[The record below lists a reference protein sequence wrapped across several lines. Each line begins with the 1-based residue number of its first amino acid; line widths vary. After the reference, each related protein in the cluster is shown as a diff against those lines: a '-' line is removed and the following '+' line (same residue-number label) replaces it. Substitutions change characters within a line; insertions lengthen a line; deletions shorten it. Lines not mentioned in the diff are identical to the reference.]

1 MKAWRSGW
9 RQLRNFFLNT
19 VLFVI
24 VRRPYGGGFFDR
36 RPVMDS
42 ILIKIFATAL
52 AFSQVTTRPDGVKT
66 EFDAVRD
73 RFEVAQLLSAGCA
86 HMRKAFDIEDI
97 NLDDLIATAMDDK
110 EALNSEIKA
119 LKGLN
124 LANLQVAYRQFCK
137 VENVEESPV
146 DLGQVIAFYNSAV
159 KDLPDAAQLKH
170 LRLPGTSTVL
180 DNKSERFAEIYV
192 PNNRR
197 IWVKLADVPEAVRNA
212 FVASEDKRFFQ
223 HTGIDERG
231 LVRAFIGN
239 FTHPGRPQGGSTITQ
254 QVAKNLLVGN
264 DITYERKLR
273 EMIVASRMERA
284 LTKAEI
290 LELYLNSIYLGRGAW
305 GIEMAARSYFGK
317 PAKALSA
324 VEGALLAGLAK
335 GPNYFNPDHHPERA
349 RERLAYVLGRMRDDA
364 MIDAAAAK
372 AELPQLVEYRPTR
385 RDFGFHFV
393 DHIAR
398 EAKLAAGLDTLTN
411 SSYTVRSTVNSALQR
426 VVEATLQEG
435 LARYELNTGR
445 YKFEGPEANISD
457 DVRRIAADLKTTE
470 PAWLAALKA
479 TRLSL
484 YDVHWQSAVVLEN
497 ARGKRGHAIN
507 VGLTDGRI
515 LPLNTWGA
523 AIQRGLKPYDVVYVQ
538 PREAKGKE
546 AARADLRIRPTVQGA
561 ALVLGNETGRI
572 LAMAG
577 GFSYPASQ
585 LNRVV
590 QSLRQPGSTLK
601 PLTYLAALRK
611 GLQPNTLVMDEPITL
626 TPIGATVHARRGDF
640 WSPKNYDG
648 GALGAITL
656 RRALETSRNLATVQL
671 LASGL
676 DDSAE
681 RGLDRVCELAME
693 AQLYKDCMRYYPF
706 VLGAQTVRLI
716 DLAAFYAAIANEGAR
731 PRPHAIETIE
741 QDGRPIYQHDP
752 RALDW
757 IGSADRAS
765 FYQLKSM
772 LQGVLARGTA
782 RVVKH
787 LSPFVGGKTG
797 TTDNAVDAWFVGFTN
812 DVTIAIWVG
821 YDNSDGG
828 RRSLGPG
835 QTGSKVALPM
845 FEPIV
850 QAAWELHAP
859 KTALNGPSR
868 EAMHQLATLSI
879 DPYTGDPSPAGSG
892 RAFTEYLKRDPS
904 GRIDDTQFRI
914 VSRAESYAYRGGRD
928 EDRPFQQWSYENRH
942 YGDNRSPFP
951 FPTWRLG
958 PREYP
963 SWRGPSYDE
972 DRLPRPPL
980 RVDPDYFW
988 RRLN

>member
-1 MKAWRSGW
+1 
-9 RQLRNFFLNT
+9 
-19 VLFVI
+19 
-24 VRRPYGGGFFDR
+24 
-36 RPVMDS
+36 MDS

-73 RFEVAQLLSAGCA
+73 HSEVAELLSAGCA

-110 EALNSEIKA
+110 EALGSEIKA
-119 LKGLN
+119 LKGLR
-124 LANLQVAYRQFCK
+124 LADLHVAYRQFCK
-137 VENVEESPV
+137 VEKIEESPA
-146 DLGQVIAFYNSAV
+146 DLGQVITFYNSAV
-159 KDLPDAAQLKH
+159 KDLPDAVQLKH
-170 LRLPGTSTVL
+170 LRLPGTSMVL
-180 DNKSERFAEIYV
+180 DNKSERLAEIYV

-197 IWVKLADVPEAVRNA
+197 IWVKLADIPEAVRNA
-212 FVASEDKRFFQ
+212 FIAAEDKRFFQ

-349 RERLAYVLGRMRDDA
+349 RERLTYVLGRMQNDA
-364 MIDAAAAK
+364 MIDAAAAQPV
-372 AELPQLVEYRPTR
+372 LPPLVEYRPTR

-398 EAKLAAGLDTLTN
+398 EAKLVAGLDNLTN

-426 VVEATLQEG
+426 AVEATLQEG
-435 LARYELNTGR
+435 LARYELNSGR

-457 DVRRIAADLKTTE
+457 AVRQIAADPRVTE
-470 PAWLAALKA
+470 PAWLMALKA
-479 TRLSL
+479 TRLPL
-484 YDVHWQSAVVLEN
+484 YDVQWEAAVVLEN
-497 ARGKRGHAIN
+497 ARDKRSDAIN

-515 LPLNTWGA
+515 LPLNTWSA
-523 AIQRGLKPYDVVYVQ
+523 TIRRGLKPYDVVYVQ
-538 PREAKGKE
+538 VGEAKGKQ

-626 TPIGATVHARRGDF
+626 APIGATVSTQRGF
-640 WSPKNYDG
+640 WSPRNYDG
-648 GALGAITL
+648 GASGAITL
-656 RRALETSRNLATVQL
+656 RRALENSRNLATAQL
-671 LASGL
+671 LATGL

-693 AQLYKDCMRYYPF
+693 AQLYKECMRYYPF

-731 PRPHAIETIE
+731 PQPHAIETIE
-741 QDGRPIYQHDP
+741 QDGRAIYRHDP
-752 RALDW
+752 RAVDW
-757 IGSADRAS
+757 IGFADRAS

-782 RVVKH
+782 HAVKH
-787 LSPFVGGKTG
+787 LSPYVGGKTG
-797 TTDNAVDAWFVGFTN
+797 TTDNWADAWFVGFTN

-821 YDNSDGG
+821 YDNGDGG
-828 RRSLGPG
+828 RRTLGRG
-835 QTGSKVALPM
+835 QTGAKVALPM

-850 QAAWELHAP
+850 QAVWELHAP
-859 KTALNGPSR
+859 RTALNGPSR
-868 EAMHQLATLSI
+868 EAMRQLVALSI
-879 DPYTGDPSPAGSG
+879 DPYTGAPAPAGSG
-892 RAFTEYLKRDPS
+892 RAFTEYFKRDPA

-914 VSRAESYAYRGGRD
+914 VSRAESYAG
-928 EDRPFQQWSYENRH
+928 PFQQWSYDNH
-942 YGDNRSPFP
+942 PYGDNRPPYP

-963 SWRGPSYDE
+963 SWRGYPDDE
-972 DRLPRPPL
+972 DRLPQPPR

>member
-1 MKAWRSGW
+1 
-9 RQLRNFFLNT
+9 
-19 VLFVI
+19 
-24 VRRPYGGGFFDR
+24 
-36 RPVMDS
+36 MDS

-73 RFEVAQLLSAGCA
+73 HSEVAELLSAGCA

-110 EALNSEIKA
+110 EALGSEIKA
-119 LKGLN
+119 LKGLR
-124 LANLQVAYRQFCK
+124 LADLHVAYRQFCK
-137 VENVEESPV
+137 VEKIEESPA
-146 DLGQVIAFYNSAV
+146 DLGQVITFYNSAV
-159 KDLPDAAQLKH
+159 KDLPDAVQLKH
-170 LRLPGTSTVL
+170 LRLPGTSMVL
-180 DNKSERFAEIYV
+180 DNKSERLAEIYV

-197 IWVKLADVPEAVRNA
+197 IWVKLADIPEAVRNA
-212 FVASEDKRFFQ
+212 FIAAEDKRFFQ

-349 RERLAYVLGRMRDDA
+349 RERLTYVLGRMQNDA
-364 MIDAAAAK
+364 MIDAAAAQPV
-372 AELPQLVEYRPTR
+372 LPPLVEYRPTR

-398 EAKLAAGLDTLTN
+398 EAKLVAGLDNLTN

-426 VVEATLQEG
+426 AVEATLQEG
-435 LARYELNTGR
+435 LARYELNSGR

-457 DVRRIAADLKTTE
+457 AVRQIAADPRVTE
-470 PAWLAALKA
+470 PAWLMALKA
-479 TRLSL
+479 TRLPL
-484 YDVHWQSAVVLEN
+484 YDVHWESAVVLEN
-497 ARGKRGHAIN
+497 ARGKRSDAIN

-515 LPLNTWGA
+515 LPLNTWSA
-523 AIQRGLKPYDVVYVQ
+523 TIRRGLKPYDVVYVQ
-538 PREAKGKE
+538 VGEAKGKQ

-626 TPIGATVHARRGDF
+626 APIGATVSTQRGF
-640 WSPKNYDG
+640 WSPRNYDG
-648 GALGAITL
+648 GASGAITL
-656 RRALETSRNLATVQL
+656 RRALENSRNLATAQL
-671 LASGL
+671 LATGL

-693 AQLYKDCMRYYPF
+693 AQLYKECMRYYPF

-731 PRPHAIETIE
+731 PQPHAIETIE
-741 QDGRPIYQHDP
+741 QDGRAIYRHDP
-752 RALDW
+752 RAVDW
-757 IGSADRAS
+757 IGFADRAS

-782 RVVKH
+782 HAVKH
-787 LSPFVGGKTG
+787 LSPYVGGKTG
-797 TTDNAVDAWFVGFTN
+797 TTDNWADAWFVGFTN

-821 YDNSDGG
+821 YDNGDGG
-828 RRSLGPG
+828 RRTLGRG
-835 QTGSKVALPM
+835 QTGAKVALPM

-850 QAAWELHAP
+850 QAVWELHAP
-859 KTALNGPSR
+859 RTALNGPSR
-868 EAMHQLATLSI
+868 EAMRQLVALSI
-879 DPYTGDPSPAGSG
+879 DPYTGAPAPAGSG
-892 RAFTEYLKRDPS
+892 RAFTEYFKRDPA

-914 VSRAESYAYRGGRD
+914 VSRAESYAG
-928 EDRPFQQWSYENRH
+928 PFQQWSYDNH
-942 YGDNRSPFP
+942 PYGDNRPPYP

-963 SWRGPSYDE
+963 SWRGYPDDE
-972 DRLPRPPL
+972 DRLPQPPR

>member
-1 MKAWRSGW
+1 VLKAGDAAGRLG
-9 RQLRNFFLNT
+9 NFFLET
-19 VLFVI
+19 TLFNLFY
-24 VRRPYGGGFFDR
+24 RKGPYGAVFDR
-36 RPVMDS
+36 RQVMHS
-42 ILIKIFATAL
+42 ILIKIVATAL
-52 AFSQVTTRPDGVKT
+52 AFSQVTTRPDTVKT
-66 EFDAVRD
+66 DFDAVRD
-73 RFEVAQLLSAGCA
+73 RSEVAELLSAGCA

-110 EALNSEIKA
+110 EALGSEIKA
-119 LKGLN
+119 LKGLKPAD
-124 LANLQVAYRQFCK
+124 LHVAYRQFCK
-137 VENVEESPV
+137 AEKIEESPV
-146 DLGQVIAFYNSAV
+146 DLGQVIIFYNSAV
-159 KDLPDAAQLKH
+159 KDVPDAVQLKH
-170 LRLPGTSTVL
+170 LRLSSTSIVL
-180 DNKSERFAEIYV
+180 DNKSERLAEIYV

-197 IWVKLADVPEAVRNA
+197 IWVKLADIPEAVRYA
-212 FVASEDKRFFQ
+212 FIAAVDKRFFQ

-273 EMIVASRMERA
+273 EIIVASRMERI

-349 RERLAYVLGRMRDDA
+349 RERLAYVLGRMQNDA
-364 MIDAAAAK
+364 MIDAAAAQPV
-372 AELPQLVEYRPTR
+372 LPQLVEYRPTR

-398 EAKLAAGLDTLTN
+398 EAKRAAGLDSLTN

-426 VVEATLQEG
+426 AVEATLQEG
-435 LARYELNTGR
+435 LARYELSSGR
-445 YKFEGPEANISD
+445 YKFEGPETNISD
-457 DVRRIAADLKTTE
+457 AVRQIAADPRATE
-470 PAWLAALKA
+470 PAWLVALKTA
-479 TRLSL
+479 RLPL
-484 YDVHWQSAVVLEN
+484 YDVHWESAVVLEN
-497 ARGKRGHAIN
+497 TRGKRGDSIN
-507 VGLTDGRI
+507 VGLTDGSI
-515 LPLNTWGA
+515 LPLNTWSA
-523 AIQRGLKPYDVVYVQ
+523 AIRRGLKPYDVVYVQ
-538 PREAKGKE
+538 VREANGKQVG
-546 AARADLRIRPTVQGA
+546 ADLRIRPTVQGA
-561 ALVLGNETGRI
+561 ALVLENETGRI

-585 LNRVV
+585 LNRVD

-626 TPIGATVHARRGDF
+626 APIGATGSARQRGF
-640 WSPKNYDG
+640 WSPRNYDG
-648 GALGAITL
+648 GASGAITL
-656 RRALETSRNLATVQL
+656 RRALENSRNLATAQL
-671 LASGL
+671 LATGI

-693 AQLYKDCMRYYPF
+693 AQLYKECMRYYPF

-731 PRPHAIETIE
+731 PQPHAIETIE
-741 QDGRPIYQHDP
+741 QDGRAIYRHDP
-752 RALDW
+752 RAMDW

-782 RVVKH
+782 HAVKH
-787 LSPFVGGKTG
+787 LSPYVGGKTG
-797 TTDNAVDAWFVGFTN
+797 TTDNWADAWFVGFTN

-821 YDNSDGG
+821 YDNGDGG
-828 RRSLGPG
+828 RRTLGRG
-835 QTGSKVALPM
+835 QTGAKVALPM

-868 EAMHQLATLSI
+868 EAMHQLVTLSI
-879 DPYTGDPSPAGSG
+879 DAYTGDPAPAGSG
-892 RAFTEYLKRDPS
+892 RAFTEYFKRDPS
-904 GRIDDTQFRI
+904 GRTNDTQFRI
-914 VSRAESYAYRGGRD
+914 VSRAESYAG
-928 EDRPFQQWSYENRH
+928 PFQPWSYDNH
-942 YGDNRSPFP
+942 PYGDNRPPFP

-963 SWRGPSYDE
+963 SWRGYPDDE

>member
-1 MKAWRSGW
+1 
-9 RQLRNFFLNT
+9 
-19 VLFVI
+19 
-24 VRRPYGGGFFDR
+24 
-36 RPVMDS
+36 MDS

-52 AFSQVTTRPDGVKT
+52 AFSQVTTRPDAVKT

-73 RFEVAQLLSAGCA
+73 RSEVAQLLSAGCA
-86 HMRKAFDIEDI
+86 HMRRAFDIEDI

-110 EALNSEIKA
+110 EALSSEIKA
-119 LKGLN
+119 LKGLK
-124 LANLQVAYRQFCK
+124 LADLHVAYRQFCK
-137 VENVEESPV
+137 AEKIEESPV
-146 DLGQVIAFYNSAV
+146 DLGQVITFYNSAV
-159 KDLPDAAQLKH
+159 KDVPDAVQLKH
-170 LRLPGTSTVL
+170 LRLPGTSMVL
-180 DNKSERFAEIYV
+180 DNKSERLAEIYV

-197 IWVKLADVPEAVRNA
+197 VWVKLADIPEAVRNA
-212 FVASEDKRFFQ
+212 FIAAEDKRFFQ

-273 EMIVASRMERA
+273 EIIVASRMERI

-349 RERLAYVLGRMRDDA
+349 RERLAYVLGRMQNDA
-364 MIDAAAAK
+364 MIDAAAAQPV
-372 AELPQLVEYRPTR
+372 LPQLVEYRPTR

-398 EAKLAAGLDTLTN
+398 EAKVVAGLDSLTN

-426 VVEATLQEG
+426 AVEATLQEG
-435 LARYELNTGR
+435 LARYELNAGR
-445 YKFEGPEANISD
+445 YKFEGAEANISD
-457 DVRRIAADLKTTE
+457 AVRQIAADLSATE
-470 PAWLAALKA
+470 PAWLVALKT
-479 TRLSL
+479 TRLPL
-484 YDVHWQSAVVLEN
+484 YDVHWESAVVLEN
-497 ARGKRGHAIN
+497 TRGKRGDAIN

-515 LPLNTWGA
+515 LPLNTWSA
-523 AIQRGLKPYDVVYVQ
+523 AIRRGLKPYDVVYVQ
-538 PREAKGKE
+538 VREAKAKQE
-546 AARADLRIRPTVQGA
+546 AGADLRIRPTVQGA
-561 ALVLGNETGRI
+561 ALVLENETGRI

-626 TPIGATVHARRGDF
+626 APIGATVSAQRGF
-640 WSPKNYDG
+640 WSPRNYDG
-648 GALGAITL
+648 GASGAITL
-656 RRALETSRNLATVQL
+656 RRALENSRNLATAQL
-671 LASGL
+671 LATGL

-693 AQLYKDCMRYYPF
+693 AQLYKECMRYYPF

-741 QDGRPIYQHDP
+741 QDGHAIYRHDP
-752 RALDW
+752 AVDW
-757 IGSADRAS
+757 IGFADRAS

-782 RVVKH
+782 HTVKH
-787 LSPFVGGKTG
+787 LSPYVGGKTG
-797 TTDNAVDAWFVGFTN
+797 TTDNWADAWFVGFTN
-812 DVTIAIWVG
+812 DVTVAIWVG
-821 YDNSDGG
+821 YDNGDGG
-828 RRSLGPG
+828 RRTLGHG
-835 QTGSKVALPM
+835 QTGAKVVLPM

-859 KTALNGPSR
+859 RTALNGPSR
-868 EAMHQLATLSI
+868 EAMHQLAILSI
-879 DPYTGDPSPAGSG
+879 DPYTGDPAPAGSG

-914 VSRAESYAYRGGRD
+914 VSRAESYAG
-928 EDRPFQQWSYENRH
+928 PFQQWSYDNHR
-942 YGDNRSPFP
+942 YGDNRPPLP

-963 SWRGPSYDE
+963 SWRGYPDDE

>member
-1 MKAWRSGW
+1 
-9 RQLRNFFLNT
+9 
-19 VLFVI
+19 
-24 VRRPYGGGFFDR
+24 
-36 RPVMDS
+36 MDS

-73 RFEVAQLLSAGCA
+73 HSEVAELLSAGCA

-110 EALNSEIKA
+110 EALGSEIKA
-119 LKGLN
+119 LKGLR
-124 LANLQVAYRQFCK
+124 LAELHVAYRQFCK
-137 VENVEESPV
+137 VEKIEESPA
-146 DLGQVIAFYNSAV
+146 DLGQVITFYNSAV
-159 KDLPDAAQLKH
+159 KDLPDAVQLKH
-170 LRLPGTSTVL
+170 LRLPGTSMVL
-180 DNKSERFAEIYV
+180 DNKSERLAEIYV

-197 IWVKLADVPEAVRNA
+197 IWVKLADIPEAVRNA
-212 FVASEDKRFFQ
+212 FIAAEDKRFFQ

-349 RERLAYVLGRMRDDA
+349 RERLTYVLGRMQNDA
-364 MIDAAAAK
+364 MIDAAAAQPV
-372 AELPQLVEYRPTR
+372 LPQLVEYRPTR

-398 EAKLAAGLDTLTN
+398 EAKLVAGLDNLTN

-426 VVEATLQEG
+426 AVEATLQEG
-435 LARYELNTGR
+435 LARYELNSGR

-457 DVRRIAADLKTTE
+457 AVRQIAADPRVTE
-470 PAWLAALKA
+470 PAWLMALKA
-479 TRLSL
+479 TRLPL
-484 YDVHWQSAVVLEN
+484 YDVQWEAAVVLEN
-497 ARGKRGHAIN
+497 ARDKRSDAIN

-515 LPLNTWGA
+515 LPLNTWSA
-523 AIQRGLKPYDVVYVQ
+523 TIRRGLKPYDVVYVQ
-538 PREAKGKE
+538 VGEAKGKQ

-626 TPIGATVHARRGDF
+626 APIGATVSTQRGF
-640 WSPKNYDG
+640 WSPRNYDG
-648 GALGAITL
+648 GASGAITL
-656 RRALETSRNLATVQL
+656 RRALENSRNLATAQL
-671 LASGL
+671 LATGL

-693 AQLYKDCMRYYPF
+693 AQLYKECMRYYPF

-731 PRPHAIETIE
+731 PQPHAIETIE
-741 QDGRPIYQHDP
+741 QDGRAIYRHDP
-752 RALDW
+752 RAVDW
-757 IGSADRAS
+757 IGFADRAS

-782 RVVKH
+782 HAVKH
-787 LSPFVGGKTG
+787 LSPYVGGKTG
-797 TTDNAVDAWFVGFTN
+797 TTDNWADAWFVGFTN

-821 YDNSDGG
+821 YDNGDGG
-828 RRSLGPG
+828 RRTLGRG
-835 QTGSKVALPM
+835 QTGAKVALPM

-850 QAAWELHAP
+850 QAVWELHAP
-859 KTALNGPSR
+859 RTALNGPSR
-868 EAMHQLATLSI
+868 EAMRELVALSI
-879 DPYTGDPSPAGSG
+879 DPYTGAPAPAGSG
-892 RAFTEYLKRDPS
+892 RAFTEYFKRDPA

-914 VSRAESYAYRGGRD
+914 VSRAESYAG
-928 EDRPFQQWSYENRH
+928 PFQQWSYDNH
-942 YGDNRSPFP
+942 PYGDNRPPYP

-963 SWRGPSYDE
+963 SWRGYPDDE
-972 DRLPRPPL
+972 DRLPQPPR

>member
-1 MKAWRSGW
+1 VLKAGDAAGRLG
-9 RQLRNFFLNT
+9 NFFLET
-19 VLFVI
+19 TLFNLFY
-24 VRRPYGGGFFDR
+24 RKGPYGAVFDR
-36 RPVMDS
+36 RQVMHS
-42 ILIKIFATAL
+42 ILIKIVATAL
-52 AFSQVTTRPDGVKT
+52 AFSQVTTRPDTVKT
-66 EFDAVRD
+66 DFDAVRD
-73 RFEVAQLLSAGCA
+73 RSEVAELLSAGCA

-110 EALNSEIKA
+110 EALGSEIKA
-119 LKGLN
+119 LKGLKPAD
-124 LANLQVAYRQFCK
+124 LHVAYRQFCK
-137 VENVEESPV
+137 AEKIEESPV
-146 DLGQVIAFYNSAV
+146 DLGQVIIFYNSAV
-159 KDLPDAAQLKH
+159 KDVPDAVQLKH
-170 LRLPGTSTVL
+170 LRLSSTSIVL
-180 DNKSERFAEIYV
+180 DNKSERLAEIYV

-197 IWVKLADVPEAVRNA
+197 IWVKLADIPEAVRNA
-212 FVASEDKRFFQ
+212 FIAAEDKRFFQ

-273 EMIVASRMERA
+273 EIIVASRMERI

-349 RERLAYVLGRMRDDA
+349 RERLAYVLGRMQNDA
-364 MIDAAAAK
+364 MIDAAAAQPV
-372 AELPQLVEYRPTR
+372 LPQLVEYRPTR

-398 EAKLAAGLDTLTN
+398 EAKRAAGLDSLTN

-426 VVEATLQEG
+426 AVEATLQEG
-435 LARYELNTGR
+435 LARYELSSGR
-445 YKFEGPEANISD
+445 YKFEGPETNISD
-457 DVRRIAADLKTTE
+457 AARQIAADPRATE
-470 PAWLAALKA
+470 PAWLVALKTA
-479 TRLSL
+479 RLPL
-484 YDVHWQSAVVLEN
+484 YDVHWESAVVLEN
-497 ARGKRGHAIN
+497 TRGKRGDSIN
-507 VGLTDGRI
+507 VGLTDGSI
-515 LPLNTWGA
+515 LPLNTWSA
-523 AIQRGLKPYDVVYVQ
+523 AIRRGLKPYDVVYVQ
-538 PREAKGKE
+538 VREANGKQVG
-546 AARADLRIRPTVQGA
+546 ADLRIRPTVQGA
-561 ALVLGNETGRI
+561 ALVLENETGRI

-585 LNRVV
+585 LNRVD

-626 TPIGATVHARRGDF
+626 APIGATGSARQRGF
-640 WSPKNYDG
+640 WSPRNYDG
-648 GALGAITL
+648 GASGAITL
-656 RRALETSRNLATVQL
+656 RRALENSRNLATAQL
-671 LASGL
+671 LATGI

-693 AQLYKDCMRYYPF
+693 AQLYKECMRYYPF

-731 PRPHAIETIE
+731 PQPHAIETIE
-741 QDGRPIYQHDP
+741 QDGRAIYRHDP
-752 RALDW
+752 RAMDW

-782 RVVKH
+782 HAVKH
-787 LSPFVGGKTG
+787 LSPYVGGKTG
-797 TTDNAVDAWFVGFTN
+797 TTDNWADAWFVGFTN

-821 YDNSDGG
+821 YDNGDGG
-828 RRSLGPG
+828 RRTLGRG
-835 QTGSKVALPM
+835 QTGAKVALPM

-868 EAMHQLATLSI
+868 EAMHQLVTLSI
-879 DPYTGDPSPAGSG
+879 DPYTGDPAPAGSG
-892 RAFTEYLKRDPS
+892 RAFTEYFKRDPS
-904 GRIDDTQFRI
+904 GRTNDTQFRI
-914 VSRAESYAYRGGRD
+914 VSRAESYAG
-928 EDRPFQQWSYENRH
+928 PFQPWSYDNH
-942 YGDNRSPFP
+942 PYGDNRPPFP

-963 SWRGPSYDE
+963 SWRGYPDDE